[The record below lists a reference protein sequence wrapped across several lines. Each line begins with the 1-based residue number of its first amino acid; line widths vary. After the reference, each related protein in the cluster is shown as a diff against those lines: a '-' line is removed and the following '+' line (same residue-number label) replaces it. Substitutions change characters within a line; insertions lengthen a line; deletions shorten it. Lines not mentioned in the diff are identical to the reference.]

1 MYKIIK
7 QPFKMSRQ
15 IYNNMN
21 TNNNSNNRTPK
32 CMTCEKAGLTG
43 KALEHYTRKTQDP
56 NSPIVCPTIL
66 AFKCG
71 YCGQAGHSKG
81 FCQVFKADQARAERE
96 QARQEQEEERRRNAR
111 RAEEERQRQETN
123 RRLQS
128 NIFTAFDDEEE
139 NERTEELKAQ
149 LAEQDRI
156 QAHEAAFPSLC
167 KLPTKKQSPVT
178 QFAFVAKNAAHLP
191 IPKPKPKPKVV
202 VEETFDYEDSDYDDD
217 DYTPYVPDNSFEN
230 DDIYGRPVYAR
241 QYYTE
246 EHELAEQTIN
256 IDNNTSIS
264 DINMDYP
271 VSRSV
276 VPDDDSW

>member
-1 MYKIIK
+1 
-7 QPFKMSRQ
+7 MSRQ

-21 TNNNSNNRTPK
+21 TNNNSNKRTPK
-32 CMTCEKAGLTG
+32 CITCEKAGITG
-43 KALEHYTRKTQDP
+43 TALEHYTRQTPDP

-71 YCGQAGHSKG
+71 YCGQVGHSKG

-111 RAEEERQRQETN
+111 RAEEERQRQETT

-139 NERTEELKAQ
+139 NELAEELKAQ
-149 LAEQDRI
+149 LAEQAMI
-156 QAHEAAFPSLC
+156 QAHEMAFPSLSS
-167 KLPTKKQSPVT
+167 KPSKQQSQQT
-178 QFAFVAKNAAHLP
+178 IQFALVAKNAAHLP
-191 IPKPKPKPKVV
+191 VPKPKPKVV
-202 VEETFDYEDSDYDDD
+202 VEETVDYEDSDYDDD
-217 DYTPYVPDNSFEN
+217 DYTPYVPDDSFEN

-256 IDNNTSIS
+256 IDNNKSIS

>member
-1 MYKIIK
+1 
-7 QPFKMSRQ
+7 MSRQ
-15 IYNNMN
+15 IYNTNTNFNNMN
-21 TNNNSNNRTPK
+21 TNNNFNKRVPK
-32 CMTCEKAGLTG
+32 CLTCEKAGITG
-43 KALEHYTRKTQDP
+43 KALEHYTRQTPDP

-71 YCGQAGHSKG
+71 HCGQAGHSKG
-81 FCQVFKADQARAERE
+81 FCQVFKADQVRQERE
-96 QARQEQEEERRRNAR
+96 QARREQEEERRRNAR
-111 RAEEERQRQETN
+111 RAEEERQRQETT

-139 NERTEELKAQ
+139 NERAEELKAQ
-149 LAEQDRI
+149 LALEAMI
-156 QAHEAAFPSLC
+156 QAHEMAFPSLSS
-167 KLPTKKQSPVT
+167 KPSKQQVQQT
-178 QFAFVAKNAAHLP
+178 IQFALVAKNAAHLP
-191 IPKPKPKPKVV
+191 MPMPKPKPKVV
-202 VEETFDYEDSDYDDD
+202 IEETFDYDYEDSDYDDD
-217 DYTPYVPDNSFEN
+217 DYTPYVPDDSFEN

-246 EHELAEQTIN
+246 EHELAEQTIT
-256 IDNNTSIS
+256 NTPIN